1 VSELV
6 RQQRAKNAE
15 TPRLASRRKKFLLLP
30 RVAENP
36 CHAKPK
42 GFGAI
47 EQRDGAAARGRLV
60 FTCSSKQAVW
70 SQEGLQH
77 REEGVCW
84 ARLRSFSRRILSTSR
99 SPPGLTLKMMP
110 TPQLSELAGARKR
123 VSGRRVA
130 VKFGGCGQKLTV
142 RLEMARR
149 CGRIRPRNVDDNVR
163 GDAIGRQC
171 PCTTPSSSIT
181 PPCVLSRSRRAARQH
196 RPSESI
202 CLSVLLLFWAE
213 EQTFFGGDVLSV
225 SKVSRI
231 VKPVGF
237 ASGLF

>member
-1 VSELV
+1 VSWSDNREGEKCRDTKIGFKAQEISLAAQSS
-6 RQQRAKNAE
+6 REPMSRKAK
-15 TPRLASRRKKFLLLP
+15 RIR
-30 RVAENP
+30 
-36 CHAKPK
+36 CH
-42 GFGAI
+42 
-47 EQRDGAAARGRLV
+47 RAARRGGGKGALGFYV
-60 FTCSSKQAVW
+60 QQQQAVW